1 MLRSEG
7 TSGQVGGGDDALAP
21 PSGIDPALVP
31 LYENVASRL
40 RASCAHMSA
49 ADFQQLVL
57 DIARMKLRWSGEHPV
72 VSASMGEPR
81 PAAIRDA
88 RSGT

>member
-1 MLRSEG
+1 MLRSNG
-7 TSGQVGGGDDALAP
+7 TSGEVGGRDDALAA
-21 PSGIDPALVP
+21 PSGVDPALVP

-40 RASCAHMSA
+40 RGACAHMSA
-49 ADFQQLVL
+49 GEFQQLVL

-81 PAAIRDA
+81 PAPARDA
-88 RSGT
+88 RPGD